1 MVVLW
6 FLWRARNEVPF
17 QGCSFSVAKILFNV
31 DKFLS
36 LLGSSVALSPS
47 QLIVDENLL
56 VSSWFKSVPPTKV
69 TTKAVSWLPP
79 AAGWYKL
86 NTDASVRDTSASGD
100 GVLRDHSGKVVFAFY
115 KEFGELD
122 VLAAEAA
129 ALEHGLQLCGSR
141 GYLPLIIEVDSQ
153 ILVQLINAIGRA
165 KWPLC
170 NVLDRIR
177 HCMLQLSASI
187 THIFR
192 KANSVAD
199 FLSSLN
205 FSGRHIF
212 SFNDLPD
219 KCRSLVR
226 LDSFSFPYI
235 RQFNVKVFNPHFIY
249 LKNSFFSLSPP
260 SGARSL
266 L

>member
-1 MVVLW
+1 M
-6 FLWRARNEVPF
+6 
-17 QGCSFSVAKILFNV
+17 
-31 DKFLS
+31 
-36 LLGSSVALSPS
+36 
-47 QLIVDENLL
+47 
-56 VSSWFKSVPPTKV
+56 

-100 GVLRDHSGKVVFAFY
+100 GAGLERWFSHKS
-115 KEFGELD
+115 FGELD
-122 VLAAEAA
+122 VLAAEAK

-153 ILVQLINAIGRA
+153 IRVQLINAIGRT

-192 KANSVAD
+192 KANSGFFFIED
-199 FLSSLN
+199 TSSLLM
-205 FSGRHIF
+205 IC
-212 SFNDLPD
+212 L
-219 KCRSLVR
+219 
-226 LDSFSFPYI
+226 I
-235 RQFNVKVFNPHFIY
+235 NVV
-249 LKNSFFSLSPP
+249 L
-260 SGARSL
+260 
-266 L
+266 

>member
-1 MVVLW
+1 M
-6 FLWRARNEVPF
+6 
-17 QGCSFSVAKILFNV
+17 
-31 DKFLS
+31 
-36 LLGSSVALSPS
+36 
-47 QLIVDENLL
+47 
-56 VSSWFKSVPPTKV
+56 SSWFKSVPPTKV

-86 NTDASVRDTSASGD
+86 NTDASVRDTYASGD

-141 GYLPLIIEVDSQ
+141 GYLPLIIEVDSK
-153 ILVQLINAIGRA
+153 IRVQLINAIGRA

-187 THIFR
+187 THIF
-192 KANSVAD
+192 SQ
-199 FLSSLN
+199 FG
-205 FSGRHIF
+205 GRFFIIF
-212 SFNDLPD
+212 SFTIDISSRVAIVVGTLQE
-219 KCRSLVR
+219 C
-226 LDSFSFPYI
+226 I
-235 RQFNVKVFNPHFIY
+235 
-249 LKNSFFSLSPP
+249 
-260 SGARSL
+260 SGEAIHEGVATINCL
-266 L
+266 AWIEG